1 MRGTWQ
7 SQFPVMPVRTVS
19 INVATKY
26 YEMFW
31 RYFVMVWKIRKTFY
45 MEICFERQQKARSL
59 ATQVSPI
66 SWNTWNIDQVLATF
80 NHSCIPLRP
89 VQETPRVDPAPFF
102 RESKSIMEDY
112 HPPPTDTETEAQG
125 SGSSRSFKSQESLE
139 KNPDFSI
146 PVQLSAHWAAMP
158 RWVSA
163 RYSSFSKPDRI

>member
-1 MRGTWQ
+1 
-7 SQFPVMPVRTVS
+7 
-19 INVATKY
+19 
-26 YEMFW
+26 
-31 RYFVMVWKIRKTFY
+31 

-89 VQETPRVDPAPFF
+89 VQETPRVDPDPFF

-158 RWVSA
+158 R
-163 RYSSFSKPDRI
+163 